1 MLLIIERNISVF
13 FTQPCILQ
21 VSHTI
26 GKKIKV
32 HSYALFTMVICWH
45 LFDNLFDLYWAYIT
59 LHQLLSFH
67 VSLFASLYFKFPL
80 IANGFVAVEID
91 VVVVAG
97 VVVEVGVVFSTCF
110 YFFDLG
116 MIDGQCLCSSYF
128 VINIVL
134 DQFD

>member
-1 MLLIIERNISVF
+1 MSN
-13 FTQPCILQ
+13 
-21 VSHTI
+21 
-26 GKKIKV
+26 
-32 HSYALFTMVICWH
+32 A
-45 LFDNLFDLYWAYIT
+45 
-59 LHQLLSFH
+59 
-67 VSLFASLYFKFPL
+67 
-80 IANGFVAVEID
+80 FVAVEID

>member
-1 MLLIIERNISVF
+1 M
-13 FTQPCILQ
+13 
-21 VSHTI
+21 
-26 GKKIKV
+26 
-32 HSYALFTMVICWH
+32 
-45 LFDNLFDLYWAYIT
+45 
-59 LHQLLSFH
+59 
-67 VSLFASLYFKFPL
+67 
-80 IANGFVAVEID
+80 AVEID